1 MNARPFPGAPD
12 GFNLV
17 FSKQLFESS
26 QVLSSKENDA
36 SQGLS
41 TIYQGLSLCLLAP
54 RAYFDLY
61 MRIGSYY
68 PELADHW
75 SKEVLSKNPTPGG
88 LSLVAITESDIDHTI
103 LNDLEEGPFS
113 VLISLVMF
121 TQDKSVIKNSN
132 TSGPMTEEQMYILNQ
147 IVWSIYIGLFKKEY
161 FDRNVRV
168 FTEAYK
174 QAKEELEGPQKYSLN

>member
-1 MNARPFPGAPD
+1 
-12 GFNLV
+12 
-17 FSKQLFESS
+17 
-26 QVLSSKENDA
+26 
-36 SQGLS
+36 
-41 TIYQGLSLCLLAP
+41 
-54 RAYFDLY
+54 

-88 LSLVAITESDIDHTI
+88 LSLVAITESDIDRTI
-103 LNDLEEGPFS
+103 LNDLEEGPFN

-121 TQDKSVIKNSN
+121 TQDESVIKNPN

-147 IVWSIYIGLFKKEY
+147 VLWAIYIGLFKKEY

-168 FTEAYK
+168 FSEAFK
-174 QAKEELEGPQKYSLN
+174 QAKAELEGPQKYSLN